1 MKIYTK
7 NGDTGLTGLVGQQKV
22 SKNHARINAYG
33 TVDELN
39 SVIGGILLHL
49 PDNETQIEKNIQ
61 MIQND
66 LFEIGSCL
74 ARIDQSKVTM
84 PLNPHVIQIE
94 QAIDR
99 MSELLPPLK
108 GFILPSGPAGVVF
121 SHMARTV
128 CRRAE
133 RQVVGFMENLDP
145 DMQSD
150 NYCIVQK
157 YLNRLSDYFFTLAR
171 YISYRCGVDEV
182 FADRTAFEAEDY

>member
-7 NGDTGLTGLVGQQKV
+7 NGDTGLTGLVGEQKV

-49 PDNETQIEKNIQ
+49 PDNESLIAKDIQ

-74 ARIDQSKVTM
+74 ARIDQSNVNM
-84 PLNPHVIQIE
+84 PLNQRVIQIE
-94 QAIDR
+94 QAIDQ
-99 MSELLPPLK
+99 MTQHLPTLK
-108 GFILPSGPAGVVF
+108 GFILPSGPAGAVF
-121 SHMARTV
+121 SHLARTV

-133 RQVVGFMENLDP
+133 RLVVGFIEKLDP
-145 DMQSD
+145 DLRSD

-171 YISYRCGVDEV
+171 YISFRCGVDDI
-182 FADRTAFEAEDY
+182 FADRTAFSN